1 MQSSPELITPPPEG
15 RSESSPEGAPCRSRP
30 FVAIPS
36 ARLRRNDYIAYL
48 ISLMSG
54 IVIIALLA
62 GILQQLITMSA
73 PALRRYGIGFLTGT
87 VWDPVHEQFGA
98 LPFVYG
104 TLVSSALALL
114 LATPFG
120 VGTALYLTEMAPK
133 RVRTAVAFVVDM
145 LAAIPSVV
153 YGLWGIFVLAPFI
166 QDVLAPWL
174 ERYFGFIPLFR
185 GPNVGVSMLSAG
197 IILAIMIVPYIT
209 AIAREVLITT
219 PADLKAAS
227 LALGATKWETI
238 WKVVLPYSRV
248 GIGAG
253 VVLALGRAL
262 GETMAVTMVI
272 GNTPEISASLLRPG
286 DSMASVIANNFREAD
301 TGIYLSALVSVGLV
315 LFVVALVINL
325 AARVLLWRLRGA
337 AKH

>member
-1 MQSSPELITPPPEG
+1 MQSSTESITPEPKST
-15 RSESSPEGAPCRSRP
+15 RQRVFTSVASS
-30 FVAIPS
+30 
-36 ARLRRNDYIAYL
+36 RLRRNDRIAFAV
-48 ISLMSG
+48 S
-54 IVIIALLA
+54 LLA
-62 GILQQLITMSA
+62 GIIIIAMLAGVLQQLVTLSL
-73 PALRRYGIGFLTGT
+73 PALSRYGFGFLTGSE
-87 VWDPVHEQFGA
+87 WDPVHENFGA
-98 LPFVYG
+98 LPFIYG
-104 TLVSSALALL
+104 TLVSSAVALL
-114 LATPFG
+114 IATPFG
-120 VGTALYLTEMAPK
+120 IGTALFLTEMAPK
-133 RVRTAVAFVVDM
+133 RVRSIIAFVVDM

-166 QDVLAPWL
+166 QGTLAPFL
-174 ERYFGFIPLFR
+174 ETYFGFLPFFR
-185 GPNVGVSMLSAG
+185 GPSVGVSMLTAG
-197 IILAIMIVPYIT
+197 LILAIMVVPYIT
-209 AIAREVLITT
+209 AIAREVLLTT

-301 TGIYLSALVSVGLV
+301 TAIYLSALVAVGLV
-315 LFVVALVINL
+315 LFLVALLINL
-325 AARVLLWRLRGA
+325 AARLLLWRLRGA
-337 AKH
+337 TRT